1 MSVPHHRILFGARG
15 WAHPGWVSAF
25 YPEDLPEDWRLSY
38 YANAHRVVLVSA
50 DLLHPGAADIVHWG
64 EDVDA
69 GFRFL
74 FECVV
79 EATAA
84 QHVSQIQAFLARI
97 APLAG
102 HCAGVYVRRTDPAR
116 PWNLGD
122 LDAVLSVLAPV
133 YPLSVEADPM
143 ACAQGTPLDDV
154 LVRHDVGMCWHGPP
168 APAGLAR
175 GRLALTMLDAPVA
188 NLRVLRTIVETGLA
202 AGGDTRESVL
212 IVSGSLPD
220 RQTLEHAATLCELL

>member
-1 MSVPHHRILFGARG
+1 MPHPRMVFGARG

-38 YANAHRVVLVSA
+38 YANAHRVVLVPA
-50 DLLHPGAADIVHWG
+50 DLLRPGAADIAPWG

-74 FECVV
+74 FEYVV
-79 EATAA
+79 GTTVARHAA
-84 QHVSQIQAFLARI
+84 QIQAFLARI
-97 APLAG
+97 MPLAT

-116 PWNLGD
+116 PWD
-122 LDAVLSVLAPV
+122 LDALDGVLSVLAPV
-133 YPLSVEADPM
+133 YPLSVEAGRM

-154 LVRHDVGMCWHGPP
+154 LVRHGAGVCWHGPP
-168 APAGLAR
+168 APAGPVR
-175 GRLALTMLDAPVA
+175 GGLALTVLDAPVA

-202 AGGDTRESVL
+202 AGSDTRASVL